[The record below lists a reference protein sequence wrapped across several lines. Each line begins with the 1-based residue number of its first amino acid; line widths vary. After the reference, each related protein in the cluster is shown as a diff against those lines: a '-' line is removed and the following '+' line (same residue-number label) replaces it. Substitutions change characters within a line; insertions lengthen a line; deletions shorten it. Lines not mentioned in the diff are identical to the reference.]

1 MVEVGLISLYHY
13 PAISTEE
20 WKMMSGKVNASI
32 NEEDGYYKIM
42 HRNNYELLFNTNIS
56 KGCIMKIVIRV
67 VNVFG
72 KGPGWKA

>member
-1 MVEVGLISLYHY
+1 
-13 PAISTEE
+13 
-20 WKMMSGKVNASI
+20 MMSGKVNASI
-32 NEEDGYYKIM
+32 NEEDRYYKIM

-72 KGPGWKA
+72 KGPG